1 MKEETLINTR
11 QFVMHFHAN
20 DTSGHDWWHVNRV
33 TQLALQIAIKEKADL
48 FLVEM
53 AALLHD
59 IDDWKLGDNGT
70 SKTESFLDSTG
81 LPPSEVTDILTII
94 SEVSFKGAG
103 VDTPA
108 NTIESQCVQDA
119 DRLDAIGAIGIAR
132 AFTYGGSKNRS
143 LYNPGVNPVL
153 HGSFQDYKTNQSHTI
168 NHFYEKLLLLK
179 DRMTTPSAKAIA
191 QERHNFMERYLDQFF
206 REWNLS

>member
-1 MKEETLINTR
+1 MRNEILINTR
-11 QFVMHFHAN
+11 QFVEQFHAN

-33 TQLALQIAIKEKADL
+33 TQLALKIATKENANL

-59 IDDWKLGDNGT
+59 IDDWKLGHQGP
-70 SKTESFLDSTG
+70 SKTESFLDTTG
-81 LPPSEVTDILTII
+81 LPPIEVKDILTII
-94 SEVSFKGAG
+94 SEVSYKGAG
-103 VDTPA
+103 VETPA
-108 NTIESQCVQDA
+108 KTIESSCVQDA

-143 LYNPGVNPVL
+143 LYEPNVKPVM
-153 HGSFQDYKTNQSHTI
+153 HGSFQEYQTNQSHTI

-179 DRMTTPSAKAIA
+179 DRMTTQTAKAIA
-191 QERHNFMERYLDQFF
+191 RERHEFMEQYLEQFF
-206 REWNLS
+206 QEWDLR